1 MLRVMVDFFRRNDDS
16 ALSQIPVKANRLIYL
31 LLTILLLI
39 GLRIWHLSV
48 IQHDKKCVEA
58 FRPRRK
64 VIVESSE
71 RGTIRDRF
79 NTLLAINKMEYRASI
94 VYSEM
99 RAIPTTVIDPKTK
112 KKRYLRR
119 EYIKSFSKMVAKELG
134 IDEARLED
142 IVHSHAA
149 LYDTIPYVI
158 KNGLTEEEYY
168 RLKAREKDFP
178 GLQLQRLPKRHY
190 PQGKIGSHLIGYL
203 GPIQKAQY
211 DKLIFDI
218 RELSEYIKSVEFG
231 LDEELPA
238 NISSFPDAKRKLFEL
253 QERAYT
259 LNDSIG
265 ITGAEA
271 SFEEELRGYAG
282 KRIYFSDAKG
292 NFVRKM
298 LGSHP
303 PLSGKRLLLSI
314 SIELQEFTEK
324 LLAQN
329 EKDREIAYLRDKNGP
344 KEPSMR
350 GGAIVALDPNTGDV
364 VAMAS
369 YPRFNPNDFVDKEK
383 ESEAKILRWIENEA
397 FIAKV
402 WDRSYPLIREYN
414 DDASRGSWK
423 SEEVELTWK
432 RFLDLSLPDTS
443 PIVKHLSPDTS
454 IQDVIVLQRA
464 FDEILKRA
472 PALSPLEVIKL
483 LSEKGIEPDARLFQ
497 EDIAPYTTLLDR
509 WFSTLG
515 SAEEKLLLLDLSRL
529 ILCHE
534 DFSQYPEL
542 VQALQNLSIDE
553 FRTLSCEYVQLS
565 HNERKKARLQYH
577 DEFFIPWRQEN
588 EKAFLQVKR
597 LKEKQEKRQA
607 RPYLDY
613 LDKVERAQF
622 EEFWKKE
629 RYEYVRKRVFLDG
642 YKLKDTLARL
652 DEGLIIPFLRTLKG
666 FSDLEHALY
675 GRYKTLGGQ
684 QAKFLAQSFMKTA
697 SASPL
702 RSYAFRQSTIQGSIF
717 KLVTAYAGLKQQYV
731 DMKGQCSSKDLRLF
745 ELSDHTF
752 KDAGRVYVGSFP
764 DGKAIPQLYK
774 GGRIP
779 KSLHHNI
786 GKIDLI
792 RAIETSSNPYFS
804 IMAGDFLHDPEDL
817 AEVARG
823 FGYGTK
829 TKIRLPGEITGN
841 IPNDLRTNKTGL
853 YATAIGQHTLIT
865 TPLQTAVMLSAI
877 ANGGKVLEPKIALLT
892 AGKGLSFER
901 KVSDKKDFP
910 YKKSLA
916 LVGIDFPLF
925 SVAAADSKNEVT
937 YFPTLVKNEL
947 FFPEIVRST
956 ILEGMRRSVQ
966 RALDDQGALL
976 RLYAVH
982 PTMRKDFMGL
992 KGQFVGKTSTAEVI
1006 ERVGFD
1012 VTSPSKMYRHIWFG
1026 GISFSQGAKEDEAS
1040 PSHSFL
1046 FSDPYG
1052 KLELVVVVYLRYGG
1066 YGKEAAPIAA
1076 QVVQKWRE
1084 ISD

>member
-1 MLRVMVDFFRRNDDS
+1 MVDFFRRNDDS

-39 GLRIWHLSV
+39 GLRVWHLSV
-48 IQHDKKCVEA
+48 IQHEKKCVEA

-64 VIVESSE
+64 VIVEPSE

-99 RAIPTTVIDPKTK
+99 RAIPVSAIDSKTK

-119 EYIKSFSKMVAKELG
+119 EYIKAFSKMVAKELSL
-134 IDEARLED
+134 DEARIED
-142 IVHSHAA
+142 LVHSHAA

-218 RELSEYIKSVEFG
+218 RELSEYIKSVELG
-231 LDEELPA
+231 IDEELPA
-238 NISSFPDAKRKLFEL
+238 NISSFAEAKRKLFEL

-259 LNDSIG
+259 LNDSVG

-292 NFVRKM
+292 NFVRNM

-314 SIELQEFTEK
+314 SIELQEFAEK

-383 ESEAKILRWIENEA
+383 ESEAKVLRWIENEA

-402 WDRSYPLIREYN
+402 WDREYPLIREYT
-414 DDASRGSWK
+414 DDASRGTWK
-423 SEEVELTWK
+423 SEEVEFTWK
-432 RFLDLSLPDTS
+432 RFLDFLLPETS
-443 PIVKHLSPDTS
+443 PILKQLSPDTP

-483 LSEKGIEPDARLFQ
+483 ISEKGREPDAQLFQ
-497 EDIAPYTTLLDR
+497 EDIAPYSALVDR
-509 WFSTLG
+509 WFSSLDT
-515 SAEEKLLLLDLSRL
+515 AEEKLFLLDLSRL
-529 ILCHE
+529 ILCQE

-542 VQALQNLSIDE
+542 VQALKNLSIDE
-553 FRTLSCEYVQLS
+553 FRTLSCEYTKLS
-565 HNERKKARLQYH
+565 NSERKMARKQYH
-577 DEFFIPWRQEN
+577 DEFFIPWRKEN
-588 EKAFLQVKR
+588 EKPFLQAKR
-597 LKEKQEKRQA
+597 LKEKEEKRQA

-613 LDKVERAQF
+613 LDKQERAQF

-629 RYEYVRKRVFLDG
+629 RYEYVRKRAFQES
-642 YKLKDTLARL
+642 YRLKDVLSRL

-666 FSDLEHALY
+666 FSDLEHTLY
-675 GRYKTLGGQ
+675 GRYRTLGGN

-717 KLVTAYAGLKQQYV
+717 KLVTAYAGLKQQYL
-731 DMKGQCSSKDLRLF
+731 DMKGNCLPQDLRLF
-745 ELSDHTF
+745 ELNDHTF
-752 KDAGRVYVGSFP
+752 KDAGRLYVGSFL

-804 IMAGDFLHDPEDL
+804 ILAGDFLHDPEDL
-817 AEVARG
+817 LDAARG

-829 TKIRLPGEITGN
+829 TKIRLPGEIAGN

-877 ANGGKVLEPKIALLT
+877 ANGGKVLEPKIAYLT
-892 AGKGLSFER
+892 AGKGLLFETN
-901 KVSDKKDFP
+901 VSDKKEFP
-910 YKKSLA
+910 YKESLA

-925 SVAAADSKNEVT
+925 SGGAASDSKNEVT
-937 YFPTLVKNEL
+937 YFPSLVKNEL
-947 FFPEIVRST
+947 FFPEKVRST

-1026 GISFSQGAKEDEAS
+1026 GISFSQGAKENELPA
-1040 PSHSFL
+1040 HSFL

-1052 KLELVVVVYLRYGG
+1052 KPELVVVVYLRYGG

-1076 QVVQKWRE
+1076 QVVQKWRD
-1084 ISD
+1084 IKGP